1 MCYLCKGWKPSKA
14 VNAAIRVWR
23 KKKCRESTLQLFE
36 GYGWYGRPYARPDW
50 TKAPKLIQ
58 ARPAAVVKR
67 EIASYQKRT
76 RYQALPGA
84 RIACWGTSHDWSKS

>member
-23 KKKCRESTLQLFE
+23 RANHAPGNCSPPAYVQ
-36 GYGWYGRPYARPDW
+36 PDW

-76 RYQALPGA
+76 RYHALSGA
-84 RIACWGTSHDWSKS
+84 WIACWGTSHDWS

>member
-23 KKKCRESTLQLFE
+23 GKPYPK
-36 GYGWYGRPYARPDW
+36 GWARCYVQPDF

-84 RIACWGTSHDWSKS
+84 RIACWGTSHDWSKP